1 MYSEIKRSAGYRLTA
16 WLLTVCLVI
25 TLIPDISHATGSGGD
40 TKISPEDV
48 TEKNVI
54 DRTEDTTTY
63 DLGEGEKMTV
73 FHGGQVRYEDEEGKL
88 VDYDRSLVKIKAGEK
103 TEGARSLDG
112 YSYTNK
118 EGDSRQY
125 IPQQLSEDTPLIME
139 RSGCSISMSPADE
152 TLQDL
157 ELEGASV
164 TVKKENTPIIYEDE
178 EKLPVRAQY
187 SRMGAGADISYE
199 SGESGVKETMVLR
212 ERPESNVFRY
222 VLDLDGLTPRKNPT
236 DQGITFYDDENDIA
250 ADISP
255 AWMAVSSD
263 PAKAG
268 ELLHETCHRFVRDKS
283 G

>member
-1 MYSEIKRSAGYRLTA
+1 MYPEIKRSAWYRLTA

-48 TEKNVI
+48 TEKNVTG
-54 DRTEDTTTY
+54 RTEDTTTY

-73 FHGGQVRYEDEEGKL
+73 FHGGQVRYEDEEGEL
-88 VDYDRSLVKIKAGEK
+88 IDYDRSLVKIKTGEK
-103 TEGARSLDG
+103 TEGEKSLDG
-112 YSYTNK
+112 YSYRNK

-139 RSGCSISMSPADE
+139 RDGCSISMSPADE

-157 ELEGASV
+157 ELTGASV
-164 TVKKENTPIIYEDE
+164 TVKKENTPVIYEDE
-178 EKLPVRAQY
+178 EKLPVTAQY

-222 VLDLDGLTPRKNPT
+222 VLDLEGLTPRKNPA
-236 DQGITFYDDENDIA
+236 DQGITFYDDEDDIA

-255 AWMAVSSD
+255 AWMAVSS
-263 PAKAG
+263 
-268 ELLHETCHRFVRDKS
+268 
-283 G
+283 